1 MINKDEYLQNG
12 FTKNVFKKTKCFD
25 EVIRSLH
32 FLNDS
37 DELSDKFFWES
48 KYKDT
53 LDLRPNVYD
62 FSESFIEILIE
73 NKILES
79 LISFTQLDLV
89 LSHIQI
95 RKSFATNSYM
105 DWHRDSYY
113 INNEVVGNNPPV
125 HKLIFYPSFES
136 EEQPKLKILA
146 GSHACAWNF
155 QKDRDMLGPG
165 LSHFDAQISQFLPEA
180 RYNSSVNEFILFDT
194 SALHSVVPDN
204 EHDQSIRIIYS
215 FVTRNQFLEKYA
227 IKDHHK
233 TLQEKFEKMR
243 ENHEKR

>member
-1 MINKDEYLQNG
+1 MTNKDEYLLNG
-12 FTKNVFKKTKCFD
+12 FTKNTFKKTECFD
-25 EVIRSLH
+25 EMVRSLQV
-32 FLNDS
+32 LNDS
-37 DELSDKFFWES
+37 DELSGKFFWES

-79 LISFTQLDLV
+79 LRTFTQLDLV

-95 RKSFATNSYM
+95 RKSFAMNSYM

-113 INNEVVGNNPPV
+113 INNEAVGNNPSV

-136 EEQPKLKILA
+136 ESRPKLKILA

-155 QKDRDMLGPG
+155 QQDRDMLAPG
-165 LSHFDAQISQFLPEA
+165 LSHFDAQISQFFPEV
-180 RYNSSVNEFILFDT
+180 RYDSSVSEFILFDT
-194 SALHSVVPDN
+194 SLLHGVIPDDENSHSVRV
-204 EHDQSIRIIYS
+204 IYS
-215 FVTRNQFLEKYA
+215 FVTRDQFIEKYSQ
-227 IKDHHK
+227 KSHH
-233 TLQEKFEKMR
+233 LELEEKFEKMR
-243 ENHEKR
+243 KLNER